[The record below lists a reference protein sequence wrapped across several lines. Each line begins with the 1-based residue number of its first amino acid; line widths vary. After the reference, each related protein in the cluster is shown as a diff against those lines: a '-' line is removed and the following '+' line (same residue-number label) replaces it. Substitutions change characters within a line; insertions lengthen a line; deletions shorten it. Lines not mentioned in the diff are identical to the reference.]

1 MRRVRYALRAQGSN
15 QKLNRCCAHSF
26 LSQRRQATKRGQAAI
41 GLMSRRAQLE
51 NNATSGA
58 LCCNLTLVAGPSV
71 KPVATAQD
79 SPSELSG
86 FVPL

>member
-51 NNATSGA
+51 NNATSAA
-58 LCCNLTLVAGPSV
+58 LFCNLTLVAVPTV
-71 KPVATAQD
+71 KPVPTAHD
-79 SPSELSG
+79 SPSHLRG
-86 FVPL
+86 FVHL